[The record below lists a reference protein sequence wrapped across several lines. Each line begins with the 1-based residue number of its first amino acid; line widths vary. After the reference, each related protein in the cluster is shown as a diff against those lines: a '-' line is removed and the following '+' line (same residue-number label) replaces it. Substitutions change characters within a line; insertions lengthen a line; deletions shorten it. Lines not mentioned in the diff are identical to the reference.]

1 MPDYDDALEARI
13 PTDSP
18 DNVRQVLLHAWSRD
32 LKTLK
37 TLLDQPG
44 AASRQDPKT
53 GETPLHA
60 VVRGCGPSS
69 EPGPGAGGTDEDG
82 EEEEDGEDGV
92 VAEARACIEELF
104 FSGAIWNDV
113 DDHNETPGCTALR
126 LGRKQLYRMFVDAG
140 VRAEL
145 LFGLMDDGYEEL
157 SSGGEEAAD
166 DDMEEAAAA
175 DGEQQPPQE
184 ATLERDADDAQDDV
198 PTQDNEQEQEAPARF
213 VAPDAGEKNIV
224 SDDYLRSTVTYDGD
238 KLLDDDLNG
247 VMMAWETDIMRR
259 SVAALLPD
267 DDGDKVS
274 DAPGKRI
281 LNIGF
286 GMGIIDGLFAERNPS
301 KHHIIEA
308 HPGVLAHVA
317 RGGTRFGA
325 DWEARSSAAG
335 ADDDDDDGTS
345 FKMFHGRW
353 QDVVPTLLARGELYD
368 AIYFDTFGEDY
379 RELRTFFT
387 DHVPALLDGDG
398 RFGFFNG
405 LGADRR
411 VCYDVYARVVD
422 MHAADAGLDVEWHDV
437 DVDMAALREDGKG
450 AWEGVRRRY
459 WTLDTYKL
467 PICTFMG

>member
-1 MPDYDDALEARI
+1 MPEYNDALEARI

-32 LKTLK
+32 LTTLK
-37 TLLDQPG
+37 ELLSQPG
-44 AASRQDPKT
+44 AASEQDPKT

-60 VVRGCGPSS
+60 VVRGCGPS
-69 EPGPGAGGTDEDG
+69 EQAADDAAAEG
-82 EEEEDGEDGV
+82 EEEEDGV
-92 VAEARACIEELF
+92 VAEARACIQELF

-113 DDHNETPGCTALR
+113 DNHNETPGCTAWR
-126 LGRKQLYRMFVDAG
+126 LGQKQLYQMFVDAG

-145 LFGLMDDGYEEL
+145 LFGLMDGYEQL
-157 SSGGEEAAD
+157 SSGEEEEEEEADA
-166 DDMEEAAAA
+166 DMEEA
-175 DGEQQPPQE
+175 EQQAQTKEEGAPTKEKEE
-184 ATLERDADDAQDDV
+184 ALPAGEEPAQFV
-198 PTQDNEQEQEAPARF
+198 P
-213 VAPDAGEKNIV
+213 PDAGEKTV
-224 SDDYLRSTVTYDGD
+224 TSDEYLQSTVTYDGG

-267 DDGDKVS
+267 PT
-274 DAPGKRI
+274 PGKRI

-286 GMGIIDGLFAERNPS
+286 GMGIVDGLFAARSPA
-301 KHHIIEA
+301 KHHIVEA

-325 DWEARSSAAG
+325 DWEQGGPEPDA
-335 ADDDDDDGTS
+335 

-353 QDVVPTLLARGELYD
+353 QDVVQTLMERGELYD

-379 RELRTFFT
+379 AELRSFFT
-387 DHVPALLDGDG
+387 DYVPVLLDMDG

-411 VCYDVYARVVD
+411 VCYDVYAQVVEL
-422 MHAADAGLDVEWHDV
+422 HASEAGLDIAWESI
-437 DVDMAALREDGKG
+437 DVDMSQLDEDGKG
-450 AWEGVRRRY
+450 EWEGVRRRY